1 MKYTITQEKGKAAFI
16 VREQFV
22 YYSQKKKKKV
32 TSAAFAIR
40 ATRACRLCLCV
51 SVSIFVVTFKSLKR
65 KTRTSLEVNEARN
78 RHPHGLFFFEE
89 HAQLLASTILHLA
102 SHITQFAQGLQ
113 SSLVGRKSIGSPSR
127 TNRATRNCDN
137 CVSPAGLFSPS
148 TTRSVTT
155 PAIYKVQSQAK
166 QISARKSPG
175 SKKKNAGETVPT
187 TS

>member
-1 MKYTITQEKGKAAFI
+1 MKRETGTRMAF
-16 VREQFV
+16 F
-22 YYSQKKKKKV
+22 
-32 TSAAFAIR
+32 
-40 ATRACRLCLCV
+40 
-51 SVSIFVVTFKSLKR
+51 
-65 KTRTSLEVNEARN
+65 
-78 RHPHGLFFFEE
+78 FFFEQ

-175 SKKKNAGETVPT
+175 RKKKMRVKQSPPLPDEVRPANLGSQPWRRKKSQRQYVTGVWRTAVPPRHT
-187 TS
+187 LVSLVIAPAQQSIFEKQMHWKGI